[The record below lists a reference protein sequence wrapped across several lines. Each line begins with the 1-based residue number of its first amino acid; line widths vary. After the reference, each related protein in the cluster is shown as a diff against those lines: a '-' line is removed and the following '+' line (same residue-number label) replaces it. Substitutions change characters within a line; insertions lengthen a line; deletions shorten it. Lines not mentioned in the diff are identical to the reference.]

1 MKAQDERTRNPL
13 GLRNRRVLCYLK
25 DMDIKNILLN
35 GSLEKSVFDSY
46 FKDIKEQLRTC
57 INGLPKVKV
66 GDIDKGNGDFAGIY
80 ILWKEEKP
88 IYVGRAQKQ
97 MIYQR
102 IANHRSANPRTSSFV
117 LRLTREKVASSLKDP
132 EYLCARYGGKKGKTA
147 KEVVEQL
154 NEEIKREVKNEINDM
169 GCSWIK
175 VCNPLHQAY
184 LEILCSVALETA
196 PLEDMN
202 DNKIFKKEGE
212 NYRYLY
218 YNSFDTS

>member
-1 MKAQDERTRNPL
+1 
-13 GLRNRRVLCYLK
+13 
-25 DMDIKNILLN
+25 
-35 GSLEKSVFDSY
+35 
-46 FKDIKEQLRTC
+46 
-57 INGLPKVKV
+57 
-66 GDIDKGNGDFAGIY
+66 
-80 ILWKEEKP
+80 
-88 IYVGRAQKQ
+88 

-102 IANHRSANPRTSSFV
+102 LANLRSANTSLSSFF
-117 LRLTREKVASSLKDP
+117 LRLMREKAMRNLKDP
-132 EYLCARYGGKKGKTA
+132 EYLFAHLGGEKVKTA
-147 KEVVEQL
+147 KEIEEQI